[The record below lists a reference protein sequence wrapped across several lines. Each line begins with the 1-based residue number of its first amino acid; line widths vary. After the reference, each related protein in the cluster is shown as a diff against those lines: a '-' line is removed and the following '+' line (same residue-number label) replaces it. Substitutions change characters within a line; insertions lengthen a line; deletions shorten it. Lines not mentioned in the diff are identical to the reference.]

1 MELVFVASC
10 STMQR
15 GNVRVDPSALFM
27 LADYA
32 TATVEHGAKLDLFK
46 DSSLYLGVNS
56 RLILEN
62 GAGLTLLP
70 ASSLILGD
78 NAVLSIQ
85 ERGAYIIGPTKRKVL
100 SDHNRQTIR
109 PGFKK
114 THTTE
119 WYGFSAKKIDACSK
133 KKCLSYHRLLWRAYP
148 ARIVSIRVALSTELK

>member
-114 THTTE
+114 HILPN
-119 WYGFSAKKIDACSK
+119 GMVFPQKRLMLAQKKNVYRTIDSCGG
-133 KKCLSYHRLLWRAYP
+133 LTRH
-148 ARIVSIRVALSTELK
+148 V